1 MLLYLKS
8 LTIEKKG
15 ATAEQT
21 FLGGEVTVTH
31 LFFTPVLSRWACNP
45 GGRLLTTPAPSVQ
58 PAACDLSQPT

>member
-31 LFFTPVLSRWACNP
+31 LFFTPVLSRWAVTLVEGCSP
-45 GGRLLTTPAPSVQ
+45 HQ
-58 PAACDLSQPT
+58 PPQYSQQPVT